1 MILGRGGETPRET
14 SRLET
19 GSQVSKYVRLR
30 VGRVFFVVKF
40 WDLLQILLQN
50 NMRGEQV
57 DVMGLARDGWCVDMD
72 SGVHGVSLY
81 YSEFV

>member
-1 MILGRGGETPRET
+1 
-14 SRLET
+14 
-19 GSQVSKYVRLR
+19 
-30 VGRVFFVVKF
+30 
-40 WDLLQILLQN
+40 
-50 NMRGEQV
+50 MRGEQV